1 MEKENSEKTTVT
13 LDKSHT
19 QTLQVG
25 SGGRAAVYTGSG
37 AQTASL
43 RPALPGRFLIA
54 LEVSGCCHSHT
65 APEGEGGKVVE
76 GGSLPC
82 HVAVHTG
89 IRLVFPQCQPTAI
102 TKTLKA
108 SLKA

>member
-37 AQTASL
+37 AQIASL
-43 RPALPGRFLIA
+43 RPASP
-54 LEVSGCCHSHT
+54 
-65 APEGEGGKVVE
+65 
-76 GGSLPC
+76 GGS
-82 HVAVHTG
+82 
-89 IRLVFPQCQPTAI
+89 
-102 TKTLKA
+102 
-108 SLKA
+108 